1 MLIKISREI
10 FRLEI
15 WKSKFSNGTDLSTV
29 GVAFSHFRVT
39 DLFDHFFPSSFF
51 FFLARAT
58 IIRGRELIRLDVRV
72 LEKAE
77 KNNDDD
83 Q

>member
-1 MLIKISREI
+1 MGPISQ
-10 FRLEI
+10 L
-15 WKSKFSNGTDLSTV
+15 LV
-29 GVAFSHFRVT
+29 SHFRIFVSPICST
-39 DLFDHFFPSSFF
+39 IFFPSSFF
-51 FFLARAT
+51 FFFARAT

>member
-39 DLFDHFFPSSFF
+39 DLFDHFFLPLFF
-51 FFLARAT
+51 FFARAT

>member
-39 DLFDHFFPSSFF
+39 DLFDHFFSFLFF
-51 FFLARAT
+51 FFARAT

>member
-51 FFLARAT
+51 FFSRHYNSRSGIDT
-58 IIRGRELIRLDVRV
+58 PRCSSIGKSGKE
-72 LEKAE
+72 
-77 KNNDDD
+77 

>member
-1 MLIKISREI
+1 MGPISQ
-10 FRLEI
+10 L
-15 WKSKFSNGTDLSTV
+15 LV
-29 GVAFSHFRVT
+29 SHFRIFVSPICST
-39 DLFDHFFPSSFF
+39 IFSFLFF
-51 FFLARAT
+51 FFFGRAT